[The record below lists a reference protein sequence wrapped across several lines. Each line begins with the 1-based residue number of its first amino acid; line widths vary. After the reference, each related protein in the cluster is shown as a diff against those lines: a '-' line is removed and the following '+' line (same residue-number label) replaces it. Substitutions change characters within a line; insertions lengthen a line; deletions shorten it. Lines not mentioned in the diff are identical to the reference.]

1 MYIQIWLVSMN
12 AKDQKIPQFAVIK
25 QYLEQQIN
33 TEQWAPGR
41 RIPTE
46 QSLADTFAVSRMT
59 ARRAVQELADKG
71 ILNRT
76 QGSGTYVAD
85 RPETVPNI
93 LIKDVVAVA
102 KAEHTHQHKII
113 SADAVQATSDI
124 AKLMGLQTDTLVFQ
138 LTIVHFNGD
147 SPIQWQK
154 IWVNRNMA
162 PALLKQK
169 LDKVDPNDY
178 LNWLCRPQKI
188 QFQAKSVVPTAS
200 QRLQLMLANQD
211 TLSCL
216 QLSRRQWSA
225 DAVFSFSQML
235 HPADSYFLGD
245 DLREVE

>member
-1 MYIQIWLVSMN
+1 MGT
-12 AKDQKIPQFAVIK
+12 KDQKIPQFAVIK

-46 QSLADTFAVSRMT
+46 QSLADTFSVSRMT

-85 RPETVPNI
+85 RPQSVPNI

-102 KAEHTHQHKII
+102 KAENTHQHKII
-113 SADAVQATSDI
+113 SADAVQATSEI

-138 LTIVHFNGD
+138 LTVLHLNND
-147 SPIQWQK
+147 HPMQWQK
-154 IWVNRNMA
+154 IWVNRSMA

-169 LDKVDPNDY
+169 LDKIDPNDY
-178 LNWLCRPQKI
+178 LNWLCRPQKTDY
-188 QFQAKSVVPTAS
+188 QVKAVLPSAS
-200 QRLQLMLANQD
+200 QRLQLMLSNQD
-211 TLSCL
+211 TLSCM
-216 QLSRRQWSA
+216 QLSRRHWSA
-225 DAVFSFSQML
+225 DAVFSFSVML
-235 HPADSYFLGD
+235 HPANSYYLGD
-245 DLREVE
+245 DLEEIK

>member
-33 TEQWAPGR
+33 TEQWAQGR

-85 RPETVPNI
+85 RPQTVPNI
-93 LIKDVVAVA
+93 LIKDVVALA
-102 KAEHTHQHKII
+102 KAENTHQHKII

-138 LTIVHFNGD
+138 LTVVHFNGD

-154 IWVNRNMA
+154 ICVNRNMA

-178 LNWLCRPQKI
+178 LNWLCRPQKT
-188 QFQAKSVVPTAS
+188 QCQVKAVLPTAS
-200 QRLQLMLANQD
+200 QRLQLMLSNQD
-211 TLSCL
+211 TLSCM

-235 HPADSYFLGD
+235 HPGDSYYLGD
-245 DLREVE
+245 DLKEVK